1 MTTRPA
7 AAGTLPESGAAAAAP
22 RLPGDAGMWVF
33 VLGDMVIFGAYFI
46 IFMVYRGHQQASF
59 LASQRHLSLA
69 SGVVNTLLLL
79 ASSRFIALAVAAAR
93 AGQVQR
99 ARRLVLCGG
108 LCGCGF
114 LLVKAHEWYS
124 LVNAGLTIQHG
135 NFYMFYYA
143 FTGVHLFHVLA
154 GLIVLGVIWAELCR
168 PEGRPG
174 GRRAWLIE
182 AGAIYWHMVDLL
194 WIILFALLY
203 LMR

>member
-1 MTTRPA
+1 MTAEAQSRPA
-7 AAGTLPESGAAAAAP
+7 GAPARRAP
-22 RLPGDAGMWVF
+22 ALPGDASMWVF
-33 VLGDMVIFGAYFI
+33 VLGDMVIFGVYFI
-46 IFMVYRGHQQASF
+46 VFMVYRGHEQAVF

-69 SGVVNTLLLL
+69 SGVLNTLVLL
-79 ASSRFIALAVAAAR
+79 ASSRFVALAVAAAKAGDDRR
-93 AGQVQR
+93 AG
-99 ARRLVLCGG
+99 RLIRWGALCGMA
-108 LCGCGF
+108 F

-124 LVNAGLTIQHG
+124 LVSAGLTVQRN

-143 FTGVHLFHVLA
+143 FTGVHLCHVLA
-154 GLIVLGVIWAELCR
+154 GLIVLGIMRAELRR
-168 PEGRPG
+168 PA

>member
-1 MTTRPA
+1 VTAQPEADSLPA
-7 AAGTLPESGAAAAAP
+7 AAARTPLA
-22 RLPGDAGMWVF
+22 LPGTVGLWVF
-33 VLGDMVIFGAYFI
+33 VLGDMVIFGVYFV
-46 IFMVYRGHQQASF
+46 IFMVYRGHEQASF
-59 LASQRHLSLA
+59 LAGERHLSLA
-69 SGVVNTLLLL
+69 SGAVNTLLLL
-79 ASSRFIALAVAAAR
+79 GGSRFVALAVAAAR
-93 AGQVQR
+93 AGDVGR
-99 ARRLVLCGG
+99 ARRLIRWGA

-124 LVNAGLTIQHG
+124 LVSAGLTVTHG

-154 GLIVLGVIWAELCR
+154 GLFVLGIMQAELRR
-168 PEGRPG
+168 PA
-174 GRRAWLIE
+174 GRRSWLLE